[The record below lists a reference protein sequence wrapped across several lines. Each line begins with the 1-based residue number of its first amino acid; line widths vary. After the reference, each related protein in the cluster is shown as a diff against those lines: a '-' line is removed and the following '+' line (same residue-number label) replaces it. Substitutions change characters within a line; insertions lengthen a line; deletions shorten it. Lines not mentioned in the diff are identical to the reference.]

1 MVKLGIIGLGHM
13 GNFHYSVS
21 QMLPNIKLIGVA
33 DTVAKNLSQVK
44 LPKIQKSNNY
54 KDWIDKVDAVIIAVP
69 TKLHYKIAK
78 DCLIHGKHVLLEK
91 PLTKNLKEAEE
102 LFDIAKKNNLSLH
115 VGHIERFNGAVQ
127 ELKKIVNKPYLI
139 ESQRIGPFS
148 SRVQNDSVTL
158 DLMIHDLDIILDLVN
173 SPVEEMNMIGSK
185 IKTKTGDIAVVQL
198 RFKNGVLANIVSSR
212 VAQIKKR
219 MMSVHQKDSFIQL
232 DFSTQDIYIHSQ
244 TTDSVK
250 VGSKQMKYKQEGNI
264 QRLFVYKENPLK
276 IEVDHFI
283 KSIKTG
289 KKARNTKQDMKAL
302 ELALELENL
311 LINS

>member
-1 MVKLGIIGLGHM
+1 
-13 GNFHYSVS
+13 
-21 QMLPNIKLIGVA
+21 
-33 DTVAKNLSQVK
+33 
-44 LPKIQKSNNY
+44 
-54 KDWIDKVDAVIIAVP
+54 
-69 TKLHYKIAK
+69 
-78 DCLIHGKHVLLEK
+78 
-91 PLTKNLKEAEE
+91 
-102 LFDIAKKNNLSLH
+102 
-115 VGHIERFNGAVQ
+115 
-127 ELKKIVNKPYLI
+127 
-139 ESQRIGPFS
+139 
-148 SRVQNDSVTL
+148 
-158 DLMIHDLDIILDLVN
+158 MIHDLDIILDLVN